1 MHTIVP
7 YNQQIIDTSTDIL
20 CITSAYKWTNTGYL
34 NRFRCV
40 FCFCLS
46 SCSHTG
52 SFYSVQLFVVFF
64 FFCSFGVPVF
74 LLDVCAVYA
83 GFFSSAP
90 VLISFFCFFF
100 RASVLILEVWIVF
113 SCFLQ
118 SRCSQAVCLYR
129 FQMVDSEMW
138 PDENYRQIVTD
149 KPYHIMLFR
158 VRFETTL

>member
-1 MHTIVP
+1 LHRLRWV
-7 YNQQIIDTSTDIL
+7 
-20 CITSAYKWTNTGYL
+20 
-34 NRFRCV
+34 
-40 FCFCLS
+40 
-46 SCSHTG
+46 
-52 SFYSVQLFVVFF
+52 
-64 FFCSFGVPVF
+64 
-74 LLDVCAVYA
+74 
-83 GFFSSAP
+83 FSSAP

-129 FQMVDSEMW
+129 FQMADNEMW

-149 KPYHIMLFR
+149 KPYHIMLYR